1 MSTADDEKKRERRA
15 RADVLRAAIIARRQR
30 EREEA
35 EWQESEETRC
45 REEAY
50 LGWARTQQSQPREEQ
65 KRRNKKKSISCRI
78 L

>member
-15 RADVLRAAIIARRQR
+15 RADALRAAIIARRRR
-30 EREEA
+30 EREE
-35 EWQESEETRC
+35 

-50 LGWARTQQSQPREEQ
+50 LGWARTQQSQLREEQ
-65 KRRNKKKSISCRI
+65 KQGNKKKSISCRI